1 MPCSR
6 TAAPL
11 AQCEPRLIGESNTGS
26 WRTQTPSTTIA
37 LIEQPTEQWVQTVF
51 FTSVLP
57 GLALAW
63 AFASPIMLS
72 GSCEAKAAAPAARP
86 EPLRNVRRSTVFAPS
101 AAAARASGFTLS
113 AGAADLRQRRHGGL
127 FGLRWPVSPPRV
139 PRDPVP
145 APLRARRL
153 GAGARR
159 VQRLLADDHGRDGTR
174 APEAGGHQEPA
185 AICF

>member
-37 LIEQPTEQWVQTVF
+37 STEQPTEQWVQTVF

-57 GLALAW
+57 GFALAW

-72 GSCEAKAAAPAARP
+72 GSCEANAAAPAARP

-101 AAAARASGFTLS
+101 ATAARASGFTLS
-113 AGAADLRQRRHGGL
+113 AGAADLRVSSMRASSDLGGPVVL
-127 FGLRWPVSPPRV
+127 LDVLGQAVAVALSGLRALWGCS
-139 PRDPVP
+139 
-145 APLRARRL
+145 LGRL
-153 GAGARR
+153 HA
-159 VQRLLADDHGRDGTR
+159 LGRDR
-174 APEAGGHQEPA
+174 GHGPGA
-185 AICF
+185 ADAR